1 MNFEIKKEVF
11 LHYLLQIQKI
21 LPQKTFFPM
30 YYCIKMDLKQN
41 VLFLEVNN
49 DHIVVKIKIED
60 ESLKVQEEGV
70 LVVLGKNFVDIIKK
84 IDYSFIKII
93 SVEDKFLILKTDT
106 SQYKLKIMDLNSYP
120 LINFDFDYQNFFQIK
135 TELFKKIIKETSIIS
150 SKDKQKNVLTGVN
163 LIYESPFLTVIATD
177 SFRLAQKKLELNI
190 DYHDFNII
198 IPGKSLEELI
208 KLLEQQKDDI
218 VRISITKQKFFLQTN
233 SLFFQSSLLEGNYPR
248 FPSIKKENLV
258 NFFKLNRNNLIKVL
272 DRVSLFLPKEKNFI
286 DNVVEF
292 KISSNNKLEIS
303 SDSEEIGNALEEFE
317 ILEFS
322 FVDEIRTFFNVKYL
336 EEILKIFSSETITFF
351 FENPSKPFLIMC
363 EEDETILYLIFP
375 FYFK

>member
-49 DHIVVKIKIED
+49 NHIVVKIKIED

-84 IDYSFIKII
+84 IDYSFIKIT
-93 SVEDKFLILKTDT
+93 SVEDKFLILKTDA

-163 LIYESPFLTVIATD
+163 LIYESPFLTAIATD
-177 SFRLAQKKLELNI
+177 SFRLGQKKLELNI

-198 IPGKSLEELI
+198 IPGKSLEELV

-218 VRISITKQKFFLQTN
+218 VQISITKQKFFLQTN
-233 SLFFQSSLLEGNYPR
+233 SLFFQSSLLEGDYPQ

-258 NFFKLNRNNLIKVL
+258 HFFKLNRNNLIKVL

-286 DNVVEF
+286 DNFVEF
-292 KISSNNKLEIS
+292 KISPNNKLEIS

-317 ILEFS
+317 ILEFF
-322 FVDEIRTFFNVKYL
+322 FVDEIKTFFNVKYL